1 MKELNSTPSK
11 RDKKTFLIHQFL
23 FVILLATSYPT
34 SVFSQTYRKIAGW
47 SDEVNNRIE
56 SFLNTTLTMNNRKVA
71 VFDGDGT
78 VIGQVPY
85 YLADEALYRYAD
97 KNYKDRNDPQA
108 KSKIAILNRMVKDG
122 NNVGKPYVED
132 RVHFLSG
139 MTPEEIAT
147 LGYDCYMRSYK
158 GKMYPE
164 MKTLISNLK
173 EYGFEVWI
181 LTASPEF
188 LYQRFVASE
197 LGIPVTHVLGVKGV
211 VKNGVMSDEII
222 MPIPQDDGKAQVIP
236 TYIKAV
242 PLIVGGNSRGDMD
255 MLNES
260 RGLKIVVNP
269 DDVTVRGKEDGPMS
283 GHTVKSYWE
292 KEGALIV
299 RCNDVRDKNV
309 SFKTADFKIRTN
321 LENPKK

>member
-1 MKELNSTPSK
+1 MNTKHLTK
-11 RDKKTFLIHQFL
+11 GIV
-23 FVILLATSYPT
+23 VILLLFITSSIYA
-34 SVFSQTYRKIAGW
+34 QTYREIKGW
-47 SDEVNNRIE
+47 SKEINERIE
-56 SFLNTTLTMNNRKVA
+56 TFLNTTLTMNIRKVA

-78 VIGQVPY
+78 VIGQAPH

-97 KNYKDRNDPQA
+97 KYYKGKND
-108 KSKIAILNRMVKDG
+108 KVSKEKMAILNRMVKDG

-299 RCNDVRDKNV
+299 HCNDVRDKNV

>member
-299 RCNDVRDKNV
+299 HCNDVRDKNV